1 MGILDAIIRGL
12 TYVLCGPPA
21 PQPPPDGASQDV
33 YVPPVVPHKP
43 TQQQQQW
50 PPVSTPPSYQ
60 PHPEVPVVS
69 QPQYGHEGR
78 PEHHP
83 EHRPEHPHH
92 AHSPSPGRVDLN
104 QVNQA
109 NTHYTELRARANE
122 EGDAMAKAFQESHEA
137 YQGGDGALAKELSN
151 KGKRHQAEMER
162 LNREAAEW
170 IFIKNNEDSK
180 PGEVDLHGLYVKEA
194 ITYTDRAI
202 QEAKSRG
209 DSEVHIIVGKGLH
222 SKGGAAKIKPAIEDL
237 MQKHQL
243 VAELDPNNS
252 GVLIVSLDG
261 RDKGTGNVVR
271 PDDLARGL
279 QGEDDRCVI
288 M

>member
-1 MGILDAIIRGL
+1 MGVLDAILRGI
-12 TYVLCGPPA
+12 VRIICGPPA

-43 TQQQQQW
+43 AQQR
-50 PPVSTPPSYQ
+50 PPVSTPPPYHSRPDAPPATQ
-60 PHPEVPVVS
+60 PA
-69 QPQYGHEGR
+69 YGEHEAR
-78 PEHHP
+78 PAP
-83 EHRPEHPHH
+83 RPAHAAPH
-92 AHSPSPGRVDLN
+92 AHSPSPGRVDAN
-104 QVNQA
+104 RVNQSDS
-109 NTHYTELRARANE
+109 HYTALRARANE
-122 EGDAMAKAFQESHEA
+122 EGDAMAKAFEESHQA
-137 YQGGDGALAKELSN
+137 YARGDGALAKELSN

-202 QEAKSRG
+202 QEAKARG

-222 SKGGAAKIKPAIEDL
+222 SKNGAAKIKPAIEDL
-237 MQKHQL
+237 MRKHQL
-243 VAELDPNNS
+243 VAELDPQNS

-261 RDKGTGNVVR
+261 HDRGTGNVVQ
-271 PDDLARGL
+271 PEDLARGL
-279 QGEDDRCVI
+279 QGEGDRCVI